1 LEAYVVLLTIKEN
14 AMRSVSA
21 REANQQFSR
30 ILGEAAN
37 GEEIVITRRGKPVA
51 VLAPYRQAR
60 LTPEQ
65 EAAIEE
71 LVQMMKRGIGK
82 GARRFSRDE
91 MHER

>member
-1 LEAYVVLLTIKEN
+1 
-14 AMRSVSA
+14 MRSVSA
-21 REANQQFSR
+21 REANQQFAR

-51 VLAPYRQAR
+51 VLAPYRGSVR
-60 LTPEQ
+60 TPGQ
-65 EAAIEE
+65 EAAIER
-71 LVQMMKRGIGK
+71 VVKMMRRGFVR

>member
-1 LEAYVVLLTIKEN
+1 
-14 AMRSVSA
+14 MRSVSA
-21 REANQQFSR
+21 REANQQFAR

-51 VLAPYRQAR
+51 VLAPYRQAP

-71 LVQMMKRGIGK
+71 AVQMMKRGLVQVG
-82 GARRFSRDE
+82 RRFTRDE
-91 MHER
+91 MQRFPLDEIDER

>member
-1 LEAYVVLLTIKEN
+1 
-14 AMRSVSA
+14 MRSVSA
-21 REANQQFSR
+21 REANQQFAR

-51 VLAPYRQAR
+51 VLAPYRRAP

-71 LVQMMKRGIGK
+71 VVQMMRRGLVHG
-82 GARRFSRDE
+82 GRRFTRDE
-91 MHER
+91 MQRFPLDEAEER